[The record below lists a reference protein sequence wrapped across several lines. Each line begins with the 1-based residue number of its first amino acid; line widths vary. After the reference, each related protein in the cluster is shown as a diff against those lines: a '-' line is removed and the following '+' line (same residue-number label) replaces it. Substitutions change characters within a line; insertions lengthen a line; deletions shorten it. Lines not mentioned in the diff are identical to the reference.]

1 MRFDVKLTKRETQV
15 AELLAWGAEKKRVAE
30 KLFISVHTVEN
41 TARNIYSKLEIQKA
55 TELCVWWF
63 CTRFDIPASLSPL
76 RKALVSVLLIALLG
90 VYEYCGYDIVRTSGR
105 QAERVLRVVRNTK
118 RTDGDVDLL
127 IVV

>member
-1 MRFDVKLTKRETQV
+1 MRFDIKLTKRETQV

-63 CTRFDIPASLSPL
+63 CTRFDIPTSLSPL

-90 VYEYCGYDIVRTSGR
+90 VYEYCGYDVVRTSGR
-105 QAERVLRVVRNTK
+105 QAERVLRVVRNPK

>member
-15 AELLAWGAEKKRVAE
+15 AELLAWGAEKKRVSE

-90 VYEYCGYDIVRTSGR
+90 VYEYCGYDVVRTSGR

>member
-90 VYEYCGYDIVRTSGR
+90 VYEYCGYDVVRTSGR
-105 QAERVLRVVRNTK
+105 QAERVLRITRSK
-118 RTDGDVDLL
+118 RSLENDYIYETL
-127 IVV
+127 

>member
-90 VYEYCGYDIVRTSGR
+90 VYEYCGYDVVRTSGR

>member
-90 VYEYCGYDIVRTSGR
+90 VYEYCGYDVVRTSGR

-118 RTDGDVDLL
+118 RTDGDIDLL

>member
-63 CTRFDIPASLSPL
+63 CTQFDIPASLSPL

-90 VYEYCGYDIVRTSGR
+90 VYEYCGYDVVRTSGR
-105 QAERVLRVVRNTK
+105 QAERVLRITRSK
-118 RTDGDVDLL
+118 RPLENDYIYETL
-127 IVV
+127 

>member
-1 MRFDVKLTKRETQV
+1 MRFDVKLNKRETQV
-15 AELLAWGAEKKRVAE
+15 ALLLAWGAEKKRVAE

-90 VYEYCGYDIVRTSGR
+90 VYEYCGYDVVRTSGR
-105 QAERVLRVVRNTK
+105 QAERVLRITRSK
-118 RTDGDVDLL
+118 RPLENDY
-127 IVV
+127 IYSIA

>member
-90 VYEYCGYDIVRTSGR
+90 VYEYCGYDVVRTSGR
-105 QAERVLRVVRNTK
+105 QAERVLRVVRNPK

>member
-90 VYEYCGYDIVRTSGR
+90 VYEYCGYGVVRTSGR
-105 QAERVLRVVRNTK
+105 QAERVLKVVRNPK

>member
-90 VYEYCGYDIVRTSGR
+90 VYEYCGYDVVRTSGR
-105 QAERVLRVVRNTK
+105 QAERVLRITRSK
-118 RTDGDVDLL
+118 RPLENDY
-127 IVV
+127 IYSIA

>member
-90 VYEYCGYDIVRTSGR
+90 VYEYCGLDVVRTSGR
-105 QAERVLRVVRNTK
+105 QAERVLRITRSK
-118 RTDGDVDLL
+118 RPLENDYIYETL
-127 IVV
+127 

>member
-41 TARNIYSKLEIQKA
+41 TVRNIYSKLEIQKA

-76 RKALVSVLLIALLG
+76 RKALVSALLIALLG
-90 VYEYCGYDIVRTSGR
+90 VYEYCGYDVVRTSGR
-105 QAERVLRVVRNTK
+105 QAERVLRITRSK
-118 RTDGDVDLL
+118 RPLENDYIYETL
-127 IVV
+127 

>member
-63 CTRFDIPASLSPL
+63 CSRFDIPASLSPL

-90 VYEYCGYDIVRTSGR
+90 VYEYCGYDVVRTSGR
-105 QAERVLRVVRNTK
+105 QAERVLRITRSK
-118 RTDGDVDLL
+118 RPLENDYIYETL
-127 IVV
+127 

>member
-90 VYEYCGYDIVRTSGR
+90 VYEYCGYDVVRTSGR
-105 QAERVLRVVRNTK
+105 QAGRVLRITRSK
-118 RTDGDVDLL
+118 RPLENDYIYETL
-127 IVV
+127 